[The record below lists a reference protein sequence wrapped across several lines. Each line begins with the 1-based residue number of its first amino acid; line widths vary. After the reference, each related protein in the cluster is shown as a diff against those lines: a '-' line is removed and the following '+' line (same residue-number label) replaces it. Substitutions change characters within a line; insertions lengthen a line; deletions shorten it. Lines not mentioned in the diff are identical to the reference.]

1 MRYKSNQK
9 EQTRERILEAAGR
22 SFRKGGYSG
31 VGVDGLAK
39 EAGVTSGAFY
49 GHFDSK
55 IAAFSATITAGM
67 EQLKSA
73 IEHLQQ
79 EHGDKWWPEFAKFY
93 MGQKRTCDLAE
104 SCALQSLTSEVG
116 RSNEAIKLLFETELT
131 KIVELASGMPQ
142 ANEQNKN
149 TIARTW
155 ASLAMLIGGVTL
167 ARAVTDEKLSK
178 EIGTAIQNAVISTQ
192 SAEAD
197 S

>member
-1 MRYKSNQK
+1 MRYKPNQK

-55 IAAFSATITAGM
+55 IAAFAATITAGM

-73 IEHLQQ
+73 IEHFQQ
-79 EHGDKWWPEFAKFY
+79 KHGDKWWPEFAKFY
-93 MGQKRTCDLAE
+93 MSQKRTCDLAE
-104 SCALQSLTSEVG
+104 SCALQSLTPEVG
-116 RSNEAIKLLFETELT
+116 RSDEAIKLLFETELA
-131 KIVELASGMPQ
+131 KIAELASGMPQ